1 MKKKPPKKPAESW
14 RVISVPI
21 WACDILIY
29 CGPWDS
35 FFKRLKEEGV
45 DDDGV
50 ADVRCD
56 PPSRRVIARTY
67 RLKDGG
73 GSQAIYAPRKIP
85 TATLIH
91 ELYHVTYGILDAS
104 GVLKDDEEA
113 FAYTLDWLYKEAT
126 K

>member
-21 WACDILIY
+21 WNCDVLVY

-35 FFKRLKEEGV
+35 FLKRLKEAGV
-45 DDDGV
+45 DDE
-50 ADVRCD
+50 ALAEVRED
-56 PPSRRVIARTY
+56 PPSNRILARTY
-67 RLKDGG
+67 RLKNGG
-73 GSQAIYAPRKIP
+73 GSQAVYSAKKMSTP
-85 TATLIH
+85 TLVH
-91 ELYHVTYGILDAS
+91 ELYHVTYGILDAK

-113 FAYTLDWLYKEAT
+113 FAYTLEWLYKEAT